1 MKHEIKHKTCLPIYM
16 AALSSFIT
24 IGTLTSIPIT
34 TLAMGNALTH
44 TLPDK
49 APSFPTFENTVLNMS
64 TQQNNT
70 TKGHIVDENGE
81 PLIGVTVREVG
92 GQSATITDLDGNY
105 ALSVP
110 KGTTLKLSYTGYKDM
125 QIRAGENATMQ
136 PDIQGLDDVVV
147 IGYGTVKKRDLTG
160 AVAAVGADKLKN
172 RPYGNAL
179 QSMAGQVSGVNIT
192 QTQGAP
198 GMAPTIKVRGMSSIN
213 SGTSPLY
220 VIDGIPLEDN
230 TSSTGTNGGNV
241 LTANRNPMNNIN
253 PNDIESIEVLKD
265 ASSAA
270 IYGSRGANGVVL
282 ITTKTGKAGRTKID
296 ISYETGISKVI
307 RKIDLM
313 DARQWIDF
321 ETAARTNSFNTA
333 KLNNPNLKPSS
344 SMTNYYV
351 PDEFSDPEWLTRIGN
366 GTNWQDI
373 MLRTA
378 QSHNV
383 QASVMGGSEN
393 TQFMVSG
400 NFLDQN
406 GVVDRTFY
414 QRYSVRSNLNH
425 RFNNRFSLSI
435 KLALTRSKDFPNG
448 LNGKSDVVS
457 LACQSDPIFPLHV
470 ETGSLGFKD
479 PKSIWNTFVKYGFQ
493 LWHPYSLTREMTK
506 KRITNTQL
514 LNTYLD
520 WKIIDGL
527 TFRTALNADNEDM
540 HFNSYWNEGQNWG
553 YSGWVHATGSNQT
566 LHQFNWA
573 WENTLNYIHT
583 FGEHSVTG
591 LLGYTMQKQTLEV
604 SNMSATDFPN
614 DMVHTLNAGKVN
626 NGSTSET
633 QWSLISYLSRI
644 TYAYQ
649 GKYLASAALRADGC
663 SRFGANSRWGYFPSA
678 SLAWRLSEE
687 SLLKNN
693 LKWLDNLKIRLSYG
707 ETGNNQIDNYGS
719 IGLLSYS
726 SYVVNGAI
734 AQGLYTSTNPSPD
747 LKWEKTWQVNLG
759 LDATILNNRLN
770 VALDLYYSK
779 TNNLLLNVPI
789 PVITGFETSLNNIGS
804 LRNQGV
810 EFNLTSHNFVGK
822 FTWTTDFNISANRNK
837 VLKLGNNNEPILV
850 NTNSALSITQVGHP
864 IGCYYGYK
872 IDGVLSSQDIA
883 NGVPAP
889 AGSEAGDPLVRDV
902 DGNKKIDANDRT
914 ILGNYQPNFTWGLTN
929 TFSYRG
935 FDFSF
940 MLTGA
945 QGGEIMNQ
953 NARFLGEFNGNRN
966 VYASVAN
973 YWRSDAEPGDGMT
986 PKPRTVSTGVRG
998 QSTSYWVEDASFVRI
1013 KNIRLG
1019 YTFPV
1024 KLIQQIGLSGLRAYV
1039 NLENVHVFSNY
1050 RNYDPENSTFQSSY
1064 RVGYDYGAYPTP
1076 FSATFGLNVSF

>member
-1 MKHEIKHKTCLPIYM
+1 M
-16 AALSSFIT
+16 
-24 IGTLTSIPIT
+24 
-34 TLAMGNALTH
+34 
-44 TLPDK
+44 
-49 APSFPTFENTVLNMS
+49 
-64 TQQNNT
+64 
-70 TKGHIVDENGE
+70 
-81 PLIGVTVREVG
+81 
-92 GQSATITDLDGNY
+92 
-105 ALSVP
+105 
-110 KGTTLKLSYTGYKDM
+110 
-125 QIRAGENATMQ
+125 
-136 PDIQGLDDVVV
+136 
-147 IGYGTVKKRDLTG
+147 
-160 AVAAVGADKLKN
+160 
-172 RPYGNAL
+172 
-179 QSMAGQVSGVNIT
+179 
-192 QTQGAP
+192 
-198 GMAPTIKVRGMSSIN
+198 
-213 SGTSPLY
+213 
-220 VIDGIPLEDN
+220 
-230 TSSTGTNGGNV
+230 
-241 LTANRNPMNNIN
+241 
-253 PNDIESIEVLKD
+253 
-265 ASSAA
+265 
-270 IYGSRGANGVVL
+270 
-282 ITTKTGKAGRTKID
+282 
-296 ISYETGISKVI
+296 
-307 RKIDLM
+307 
-313 DARQWIDF
+313 
-321 ETAARTNSFNTA
+321 
-333 KLNNPNLKPSS
+333 
-344 SMTNYYV
+344 
-351 PDEFSDPEWLTRIGN
+351 
-366 GTNWQDI
+366 
-373 MLRTA
+373 
-378 QSHNV
+378 
-383 QASVMGGSEN
+383 
-393 TQFMVSG
+393 
-400 NFLDQN
+400 
-406 GVVDRTFY
+406 
-414 QRYSVRSNLNH
+414 
-425 RFNNRFSLSI
+425 
-435 KLALTRSKDFPNG
+435 
-448 LNGKSDVVS
+448 
-457 LACQSDPIFPLHV
+457 
-470 ETGSLGFKD
+470 
-479 PKSIWNTFVKYGFQ
+479 
-493 LWHPYSLTREMTK
+493 
-506 KRITNTQL
+506 
-514 LNTYLD
+514 
-520 WKIIDGL
+520 
-527 TFRTALNADNEDM
+527 
-540 HFNSYWNEGQNWG
+540 
-553 YSGWVHATGSNQT
+553 
-566 LHQFNWA
+566 
-573 WENTLNYIHT
+573 
-583 FGEHSVTG
+583 
-591 LLGYTMQKQTLEV
+591 
-604 SNMSATDFPN
+604 
-614 DMVHTLNAGKVN
+614 
-626 NGSTSET
+626 
-633 QWSLISYLSRI
+633 
-644 TYAYQ
+644 
-649 GKYLASAALRADGC
+649 ASAALRADGC

-687 SLLKNN
+687 PLLKNN

-789 PVITGFETSLNNIGS
+789 PVITGFKTSLNNIGS

-1050 RNYDPENSTFQSSY
+1050 RNYDPENSTFQSGY

>member
-1 MKHEIKHKTCLPIYM
+1 MV
-16 AALSSFIT
+16 ALSSFIT

-160 AVAAVGADKLKN
+160 AVVAVGADKLKN

-687 SLLKNN
+687 PLLKNN

-1050 RNYDPENSTFQSSY
+1050 RNYDPENSTFQSGY